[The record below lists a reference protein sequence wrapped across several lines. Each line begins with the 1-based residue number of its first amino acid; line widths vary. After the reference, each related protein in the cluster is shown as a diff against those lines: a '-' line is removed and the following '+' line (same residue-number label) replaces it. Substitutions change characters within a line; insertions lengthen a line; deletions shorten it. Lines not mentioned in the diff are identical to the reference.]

1 MNILEKLSEARKQV
15 KQADLKKSGE
25 NTFAKYTYYELED
38 IVPTITKIC
47 AEVKIL
53 PVVSFKADEA
63 VLTIY
68 DMESSDTLVF
78 TSPMVESEVKG
89 ATKIQNLGAVETY
102 QRRYLYMTAFEIMET
117 DANDRL
123 TQDDSLHNIFAIKGR
138 VQRLVTEKI
147 ANGLTRDE
155 LFKKLGLN
163 EKEFNSYM
171 DTYER
176 LNKFEQAIK
185 KIN

>member
-53 PVVSFKADEA
+53 PVVSFKVDEA

-102 QRRYLYMTAFEIMET
+102 QRRYLYMTAFEIVET

-123 TQDDSLHNIFAIKGR
+123 TQDDSLHNIFAIKNR
-138 VQRLVTEKI
+138 VEKLITEKI
-147 ANGLTRDE
+147 ASGLTRAD
-155 LFKKLGLN
+155 LLKQLNLN
-163 EKEFNSYM
+163 ERTLEQYLGM
-171 DTYER
+171 YES

-185 KIN
+185 KVK